1 MDTATPAEIGPA
13 DGLQHARGPI
23 PRQVDFELGVR
34 VEGEEFSTPID
45 GERVGVTQA
54 AGDELPR
61 AAIEVGAA
69 NPTAAEATLGFT
81 AEDGGQG
88 WQERVVAPELRHAG
102 AREGGEGG
110 SVAREDVE

>member
-1 MDTATPAEIGPA
+1 MDTAAPAEIGPA
-13 DGLQHARGPI
+13 DGVQHARGPI

-34 VEGEEFSTPID
+34 VEGEEFAAPVD
-45 GERVGVTQA
+45 GQRVSVAQA
-54 AGDELPR
+54 AGDEFPC
-61 AAIEVGAA
+61 AAVEVGAA
-69 NPTAAEATLGFT
+69 NPTAAEATLGFA

-88 WQERVVAPELRHAG
+88 RQERVVTPELRHAG